1 MNKLPIAKESF
12 VFIIFLGLLSVF
24 FYLTFKPLSIATILI
39 LLFVL
44 YFFRNPHRNVTKDKD
59 FIVSPADGKIM
70 SVSEL
75 YEQDFIGSKAIK
87 VTIFLSLFNVH
98 INRSPINGTVA
109 YTQYRYG
116 KFLPAFK
123 SHVSEIN
130 ERNTIG
136 LEGDGIK
143 VIVHQLTGFIARRIV
158 CWSKKGDTLAKG
170 ERFGIIKFG
179 SCTEL
184 IVPFNVDIKVK
195 PGDKVK
201 GGSTIIGVIK

>member
-1 MNKLPIAKESF
+1 
-12 VFIIFLGLLSVF
+12 
-24 FYLTFKPLSIATILI
+24 
-39 LLFVL
+39 LFVL